1 MTNLKGV
8 SGEGWTK
15 PLGNPRLVFR
25 VETMTE
31 EEEEFAATLGA
42 VHQAVLDNNPA
53 KLERLIQEDYP
64 LDERD
69 AHSLTPLHLVSKTQT
84 GDIFKSW

>member
-1 MTNLKGV
+1 M
-8 SGEGWTK
+8 
-15 PLGNPRLVFR
+15 
-25 VETMTE
+25 ETLTE

-53 KLERLIQEDYP
+53 KLEKLIQEDYP

-69 AHSLTPLHLVSKTQT
+69 AHSLTPLHLVRLQDRTQLSC
-84 GDIFKSW
+84 IMFYHHM

>member
-1 MTNLKGV
+1 MRPRL
-8 SGEGWTK
+8 
-15 PLGNPRLVFR
+15 PPANPRSVFS
-25 VETMTE
+25 VETLTE

-53 KLERLIQEDYP
+53 KLERLIQEDFP

-69 AHSLTPLHLVSKTQT
+69 AHSLTPLHLVSEEN
-84 GDIFKSW
+84 

>member
-1 MTNLKGV
+1 M
-8 SGEGWTK
+8 
-15 PLGNPRLVFR
+15 
-25 VETMTE
+25 ETMTE

-69 AHSLTPLHLVSKTQT
+69 AHSLTPLHLVSHKLEILSN
-84 GDIFKSW
+84 DIVRSVR

>member
-1 MTNLKGV
+1 
-8 SGEGWTK
+8 
-15 PLGNPRLVFR
+15 
-25 VETMTE
+25 MTE

-69 AHSLTPLHLVSKTQT
+69 AHSLTPLHLVSKTNWRYFQT
-84 GDIFKSW
+84 STQLSSM